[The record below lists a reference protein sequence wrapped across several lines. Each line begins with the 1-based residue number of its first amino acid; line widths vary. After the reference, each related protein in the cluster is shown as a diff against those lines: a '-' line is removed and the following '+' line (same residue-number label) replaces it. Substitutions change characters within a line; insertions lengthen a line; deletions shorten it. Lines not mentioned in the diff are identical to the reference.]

1 MPLDAVTAVVDGIQ
15 LPGVSGEAGTA
26 AAFAGH
32 WAERT
37 RSPARPVAGQ
47 RILEANDGVRVRLE
61 VAPPRGMVLVPAVH
75 RDRDKA
81 GTVFE
86 VAGPELWR

>member
-1 MPLDAVTAVVDGIQ
+1 MPLDAITAVVDAIAADGIQ

-37 RSPARPVAGQ
+37 RSPARPVEGQ

-61 VAPPRGMVLVPAVH
+61 VRH
-75 RDRDKA
+75 HA
-81 GTVFE
+81 GWSSSQPFIAIATRL
-86 VAGPELWR
+86 GPSSR